1 MWKTFLIPHAFQH
14 CISNTNILVVGEF
27 FSDGGEV
34 HGLLD
39 DFPVSRYSFVVD
51 RCEKGPG
58 ILMGLQ
64 LSQQHSGGNK
74 QQSKLSFL
82 HCKYDLSL
90 I

>member
-1 MWKTFLIPHAFQH
+1 MQQ
-14 CISNTNILVVGEF
+14 CNSNKNLLVVSEF

-51 RCEKGPG
+51 WCEKGPG

-64 LSQQHSGGNK
+64 LGQQHSGGNK
-74 QQSKLSFL
+74 TKLSLRPTITVSFIVTL
-82 HCKYDLSL
+82 RIWYD
-90 I
+90 IK

>member
-1 MWKTFLIPHAFQH
+1 MSENIY

-39 DFPVSRYSFVVD
+39 DFLVSRHSFVVD
-51 RCEKGPG
+51 RVEEGPRV
-58 ILMGLQ
+58 LMGLQ

-74 QQSKLSFL
+74 TKLNLF
-82 HCKYDLSL
+82 HYKYN
-90 I
+90 